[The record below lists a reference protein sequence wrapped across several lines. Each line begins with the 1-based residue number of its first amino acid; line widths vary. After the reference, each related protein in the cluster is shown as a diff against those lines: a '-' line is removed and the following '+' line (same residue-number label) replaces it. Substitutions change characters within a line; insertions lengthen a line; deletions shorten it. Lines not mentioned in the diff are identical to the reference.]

1 MIHMELKITDRT
13 FNKNIDQIK
22 PCELFIVLE
31 NERDEYKLFRGV
43 FMKLAGDR
51 TNNKNAVKLNDGNLY
66 HINENML
73 LQIVNGELII

>member
-1 MIHMELKITDRT
+1 MKLKITDNS

-22 PCELFIVLE
+22 PCELFVVTE
-31 NERDEYKLFRGV
+31 NEKDEYKLFKGI

-51 TNNKNAVKLNDGNLY
+51 TNNKNAVKLNDGELY

-73 LQIVNGELII
+73 LQVVNGELII

>member
-1 MIHMELKITDRT
+1 MRLKITDKT
-13 FNKNIDQIK
+13 FNKNIDQINVG
-22 PCELFIVLE
+22 ELFIIAD
-31 NERDEYKLFRGV
+31 NDKDEYKLFRGI

-73 LQIVNGELII
+73 SQVVNGELII

>member
-1 MIHMELKITDRT
+1 MKLKITDKT
-13 FNKNIDQIK
+13 FNKNIDQINAG
-22 PCELFIVLE
+22 ELFIIAD
-31 NERDEYKLFRGV
+31 NDKDEYKLFRGI

-73 LQIVNGELII
+73 LQVVNGELII